1 VACASARADGRP
13 DLTLNAPTP
22 ALTDVPSQS
31 RMGANTMIHLVDG
44 VWHQSWVQTN
54 TLSFAQCVLPCGVEL
69 VRHGG
74 PLSQLL
80 DGLGVSTVVRFDVV
94 QDAQLMLNLPTPLK
108 AFDEPGCR

>member
-1 VACASARADGRP
+1 
-13 DLTLNAPTP
+13 
-22 ALTDVPSQS
+22 
-31 RMGANTMIHLVDG
+31 
-44 VWHQSWVQTN
+44 
-54 TLSFAQCVLPCGVEL
+54 

>member
-1 VACASARADGRP
+1 
-13 DLTLNAPTP
+13 
-22 ALTDVPSQS
+22 
-31 RMGANTMIHLVDG
+31 MGTNIMIHLVDG

-74 PLSQLL
+74 PLSPLL

-94 QDAQLMLNLPTPLK
+94 KDAHPVLNLPTPLK
-108 AFDEPGCR
+108 VSDERGCR

>member
-1 VACASARADGRP
+1 
-13 DLTLNAPTP
+13 
-22 ALTDVPSQS
+22 
-31 RMGANTMIHLVDG
+31 MGTNIMIHLVDG

-54 TLSFAQCVLPCGVEL
+54 TLSFAQCVLPCDVEL

-80 DGLGVSTVVRFDVV
+80 DGLGVSTVARFDVV